1 MNIQKA
7 TTLIKKDADTRGN
20 EGHFV
25 GLVDGMSN
33 ACVMNS
39 DAEAQNSDALC
50 IRTSQGGRND

>member
-1 MNIQKA
+1 MNIQKT

-25 GLVDGMSN
+25 GLADGMSN

-39 DAEAQNSDALC
+39 DAEAQNSDAPVHPHLP
-50 IRTSQGGRND
+50 RGPQ